1 MSMQTPANM
10 SPIIKNLMLP
20 MLLSVFSA
28 AAGSYVGANVTLA
41 VLETRLSYIE
51 QSGNRRLHEIE
62 AKLQI
67 ITDAVNK
74 QEIRSMK
81 NEQKLNY
88 LERATA
94 GI

>member
-1 MSMQTPANM
+1 MTVSTSVNINPL
-10 SPIIKNLMLP
+10 IKSLILP
-20 MLLSVFSA
+20 LFVGAFSA

-51 QSGNRRLHEIE
+51 QSGERRLGTIE
-62 AKLQI
+62 SKLQI
-67 ITDAVNK
+67 LTDSVNA